1 VSRIRTPVSSWHLL
15 DVYPSMWHE
24 IRVVLHNRENA
35 LLTQAVQA
43 FASEEQTFAENVSA
57 NWVSL
62 ANAVESMP
70 FE

>member
-1 VSRIRTPVSSWHLL
+1 
-15 DVYPSMWHE
+15 MWHE

-43 FASEEQTFAENVSA
+43 FAIEEQTFAENVSA

-62 ANAVESMP
+62 VNAVESMP